1 VDALLSFAA
10 ALVSLRLTALLVRR
24 FRERREP
31 ALLVWGGALLAYAVA
46 SAGLAWSS
54 ADGWSSISF
63 RVYYAFGGL
72 LAAAL
77 LGMGSLVRAGRS
89 WAVPLALVY
98 VGLALGIAIA
108 MPVHGTFAG
117 AAIPGAQAH
126 LAFVPARLLAVVA
139 NSLGTL
145 AVVGVAATSLRRR
158 PLGNGLILAGVAV
171 AAAGS
176 GLAGLGVARSALFTL
191 AGAALLY
198 GGFVAPA
205 RLSWRV
211 QEAPSG

>member
-24 FRERREP
+24 FRERRD
-31 ALLVWGGALLAYAVA
+31 ASLLVWSGALLAYAVA
-46 SAGLAWSS
+46 SAALAWSS
-54 ADGWSSISF
+54 AAGWSSISF

-77 LGMGSLVRAGRS
+77 LGAGSLLRAGRS
-89 WAVPLALVY
+89 WAWPLALAY
-98 VGLALGIAIA
+98 TGLALGVAIA
-108 MPVHGTFAG
+108 MPAHGGFAG
-117 AAIPGAQAH
+117 VEIPKAQAH
-126 LAFVPARLLAVVA
+126 LDFVPARLLAVVA
-139 NSLGTL
+139 NSLGTV
-145 AVVGVAATSLRRR
+145 AVVGVALSSLRRR

-176 GLAGLGVARSALFTL
+176 GLAGLGVARTAFFTL

-198 GGFVAPA
+198 GGFVARP
-205 RLSWRV
+205 RV
-211 QEAPSG
+211 RET